1 MVYFDEKVLVKAQEI
16 SNRVQEL
23 RKIKL
28 EIEKEIKYRNKKMRD
43 ERVVLEIKRLI
54 KSLNLF
60 DLTSAILRLNAIKI
74 YTKANADIDELKNH
88 NIESIAAAC
97 LILACEKALVDI
109 SFSDISKHSPERGC
123 IISGVYGLI
132 KYHGYNNNRWF
143 DEI

>member
-1 MVYFDEKVLVKAQEI
+1 MIDFNEKVLVKAQKI
-16 SNRVQEL
+16 SDRVREL

-28 EIEKEIKYRNKKMRD
+28 ETEKEIKYRNSKMRN
-43 ERVVLEIKRLI
+43 ERVLMEILRLI

-60 DLTSAILRLNAIKI
+60 DLTPAILRLNAIKI
-74 YTKANADIDELKNH
+74 YTKANTDINELKNH

-132 KYHGYNNNRWF
+132 KYYGYNNNQWF
-143 DEI
+143 NEI